1 MTSMTIIDLICFGV
15 LLLFLIAGFIKGF
28 AKTILH
34 LLAYVAAGFA
44 ARFASEPLTGLIYDK
59 AIHEPV
65 HSKLMELFPSGSIGG
80 SMDSVLQAIRNSM
93 SESAYKIADFLHLLP
108 DESWLGDSF
117 YSVEK
122 IEESFLQPII
132 TKVLLIVTTIA
143 LFLLLMIIL
152 NMIVKL
158 IDKLIFKKKK
168 GVVNS
173 INRFFGGLLGL
184 VQGAIPVAAA
194 CLLMNLIAPLLGI
207 ASFSDMVS
215 HSLLCSFVASIF

>member
-173 INRFFGGLLGL
+173 INRFFGG
-184 VQGAIPVAAA
+184 AVARDR
-194 CLLMNLIAPLLGI
+194 IVFGYGE
-207 ASFSDMVS
+207 SFTA
-215 HSLLCSFVASIF
+215 LQFCCKYFLRKGFC